1 MQGDKKKVFLV
12 FVLMA
17 FISTT
22 VAAFQ
27 GNIQAAHTTSTED
40 EATPVQE
47 GEMTQKQKQHSR
59 HFEIVGGKRLS
70 DFTKADGNVDVGQDI
85 PLRILPKYSST
96 QEYLKS
102 LGCKANAVIVGMVKG
117 KSSQLTEGKTN
128 IFTDYELTVEDVLK
142 NNVAVS
148 FEVNSDLTISRPGG
162 AVRLNGRILRAR
174 DDRFE
179 PLRVGDHYM
188 LFLGW
193 DPASG
198 DYVSISHT
206 GDSSF
211 QIRDG
216 KASQVSDESLPLG
229 PTVQTDSASFKNDAR
244 AALKTTCAN

>member
-1 MQGDKKKVFLV
+1 MQGDKKKAFLV
-12 FVLMA
+12 FVLLA
-17 FISTT
+17 IITIT

-27 GNIQAAHTTSTED
+27 GNSQAARTASTED

-47 GEMTQKQKQHSR
+47 GVMTKKQKQHSR
-59 HFEIVGGKRLS
+59 HFEIEGGKRLS
-70 DFTKADGNVDVGQDI
+70 DFTNPDGNVDVGQGI

-102 LGCKANAVIVGMVKG
+102 LGCKANAVIVGVVKG
-117 KSSQLTEGKTN
+117 KSSQLTEGKTS
-128 IFTDYELTVEDVLK
+128 IFTDYELKVEDVLK
-142 NNVAVS
+142 NNVAAS
-148 FEVNSDLTISRPGG
+148 TQVNSDLTISRPGG
-162 AVRLNGRILRAR
+162 AVRLNGRILRAK

-179 PLRVGDHYM
+179 PLHVGDHYM

-193 DPASG
+193 EPASG

-216 KASQVSDESLPLG
+216 KTMQVSGESLPLG
-229 PTVQTDSASFKNDAR
+229 PTVQTNSAGFINDAR
-244 AALKTTCAN
+244 AALNTACAN